1 MAVTV
6 PDWADTLLDL
16 VGVNWPN
23 VDEDAYREMADALR
37 EFADDLADD
46 GQLAN
51 NHMERLLSSGH
62 GEAMDALNKHWGKV
76 KGKHLNDMISAART
90 IAGALDLAAGAIET
104 MKWKAVAEL
113 GVLAGQTGLA
123 LALIPVTGGLSALL
137 GAGAIAFTKKQLL
150 KLITGA
156 MEEAVGHIVSVMTEP
171 AVAALENMA
180 ADLAVQLGANALGVQ
195 DGVNLDQ
202 TKQAG
207 KDGLNLA
214 SAGSGSSGGAKG
226 RGFHIEHDEHD
237 NAGTKLNGVSS
248 NIHGKTAGKLT
259 KAKTAQ
265 GRNKG
270 RDDIANAL
278 DPVIEKAMDA
288 LVKSAKTM
296 GDHVG
301 KTLPQAVKQISI
313 DHKNNDDATRDRF
326 ARQHNKDGVDGDK
339 PPAAG
344 GSRRSDPG
352 HDGRTR
358 PNSVRDAQDDPRR
371 HSVSLDKTV
380 CKNDPV
386 DVATGKML
394 LPQTD
399 LTLPGVLPLVL
410 RRTHV
415 STYRYGHWFGRS
427 WASTLDERIE
437 PGPVGEGAIWAREDG
452 SLLIYPRLPR
462 PDGEHVLPLEGDR
475 LPLVHGGMTGDETS
489 YEVRDPHT
497 GLVRTFTSSP
507 YRASTAYWLTAIE
520 DRNGNRV
527 AFSRRPD
534 GAPTAVSHSGG
545 YVVQVTTDDSR
556 VTALAVRGP
565 EGPITVVGY
574 GYDAVGDL
582 TGLTGPEGPDGP
594 AMRFTYDGDGR
605 VTSWTDRNGFTFR
618 YVYDA
623 EGRVAR
629 TIGPDGILSS
639 SFAYDTHSHTGHHV
653 TRYTDSTGATT
664 VLYLNDRLQVV
675 AETDPLGHT
684 THLTWDAYDRPLT
697 RTDPLGHTTE
707 LTWSEDGDLI
717 AVRLP
722 DGSTSTAR
730 YDEQHLPVEITG
742 ADGTV
747 WRQTFDDLGNCTEVQ
762 APDGTVR
769 RFTHDRTGAIATMS
783 DAVGNT
789 LRIRSDRA
797 GLALEVSDNERGVTR
812 VERDHRGRP
821 VRIVDPAG
829 GVQEFAW
836 DDDDHLLARTVT
848 DGSRETWAWDAEG
861 NCAAYT
867 DAAGGVW
874 GTEYGPFDK
883 PLVRFDPDGAR
894 HQLRYDTELRL
905 VEVTNPLGQHWT
917 YTYDA
922 AGNLTAETDFEGRT
936 SHYAYD
942 PVNRII
948 QRTNPA
954 GQTVKYTWDAMGRL
968 TSDEADGDLT
978 HYAYDLTG
986 ALVEARTATSI
997 LSIERDAM
1005 GRPLSETVNG
1015 RTLRYAYDPSGR
1027 RITRT
1032 TPTGAVTTLAYD
1044 PAGHRSHLA
1053 VDGHTLTFQHDLL
1066 GREITRVW
1074 GDPGTPVTL
1083 TTTWDS
1089 VSRPTTQSLTAGTVP
1104 TPVVTRDY
1112 TYRPD
1117 GFPLTIGEQNTGA
1130 ERHTKQITLDPMGRP
1145 LAVTSAG
1152 WQENYGYDQ
1161 AGNQN
1166 TAHWPAQAGHGEAR
1180 GSRTYTGTRLLTA
1193 GALHYEHD
1201 AAGRVVVRRR
1211 TRPSRKPD
1219 LWRYTYDARDRL
1231 TSCTTPDGTLWT
1243 YAYDPLG
1250 RRTAKHRT
1258 ANDGRTPL
1266 ETIRYTWDGTLL
1278 AEQVDEATDTAL
1290 TWEYEGHRPLVQY
1303 ERKFLDEAG
1312 TDARFFAIVTDLAGA
1327 PTELVSTTGE
1337 TAWRSRSTAWGTTGW
1352 NRDATAY
1359 TPLRFPGQYADPE
1372 TGLHYNF
1379 FRHYDP
1385 DTARYTSLDP
1395 LGLSPAPNPSTY
1407 VANPWA
1413 SADPLGLAPKRCS
1426 FDAYDWGD
1434 ATSGFGGSVRY
1445 GRLDHLGRPTGVY
1458 AQIRPEMLNTGTEA
1472 GSVRTP
1478 GWRGNGND
1486 FNEARGH
1493 LYANRLG
1500 GHGKGK
1506 FAWQNLVTET
1516 QTPTNTPEQRVQ
1528 VEAVIYDQ
1536 VKNND
1541 EIVQYNVV
1549 PKYAGT
1555 NPIPHEIHFTAY
1567 GSKGFTFTYILENP
1581 AAYVRTGV

>member
-1 MAVTV
+1 MNC
-6 PDWADTLLDL
+6 DFHQ
-16 VGVNWPN
+16 N
-23 VDEDAYREMADALR
+23 
-37 EFADDLADD
+37 DDFSLADD

-62 GEAMDALNKHWGKV
+62 GEAMDALGEHWTKV
-76 KGKHLNDMISAART
+76 KGKHLKDMVSAART
-90 IAGALDLAAGAIET
+90 IADALDMAAGAIEL
-104 MKWKAVAEL
+104 MKGKALVEL

-123 LALIPVTGGLSALL
+123 MALIPVTGGLSALL

-150 KLITGA
+150 KLITAA
-156 MEEAVGHIVSVMTEP
+156 MEEAVGHVVSVMTEP
-171 AVAALENMA
+171 VVAALENMA
-180 ADLAVQLGANALGVQ
+180 ADLVVQVSMDALGVHN
-195 DGVNLDQ
+195 GVDLDR

-207 KDGLNLA
+207 KDGFDDGVKGAKEGLNLA
-214 SAGSGSSGGAKG
+214 SAGGGGGGRSGGK
-226 RGFHIEHDEHD
+226 GFHIEHDEHEQ
-237 NAGTKLNGVSS
+237 AGTKLNGVSLG
-248 NIHGKTAGKLT
+248 IHGKTAGKLT
-259 KAKTAQ
+259 KAKGHQ
-265 GRNKG
+265 RRNKG
-270 RDDIANAL
+270 RDDIADAL
-278 DPVIEKAMDA
+278 DPVIEKAMGA

-296 GDHVG
+296 GDHIG
-301 KTLPQAVKQISI
+301 ETLPKAVKQISK
-313 DHKNNDDATRDRF
+313 DHKNNDDAIRDRL
-326 ARQHNKDGVDGDK
+326 ARQRKGDHDDSGK
-339 PPAAG
+339 G
-344 GSRRSDPG
+344 GTPHHKNPG
-352 HDGRTR
+352 DDARTR
-358 PNSVRDAQDDPRR
+358 PNSVSDAKGDPRAN
-371 HSVSLDKTV
+371 SVSLDKTV

-399 LTLPGVLPLVL
+399 LVLPGVLPLAL

-415 STYRYGHWFGRS
+415 STYRYGHWFGPS

-437 PGPVGEGAIWAREDG
+437 VDAFGGGAVLAREDG
-452 SLLIYPRLPR
+452 SVLIYPRLPR
-462 PDGEHVLPLEGDR
+462 PDGEQVLPVEGDR
-475 LPLVHGGMTGDETS
+475 LPLVHGGVDGDEIT
-489 YEVRDPHT
+489 YAVRDPHGGQVRSFT
-497 GLVRTFTSSP
+497 GSP
-507 YRASTAYWLTAIE
+507 YRASTAYWLSALE
-520 DRNGNRV
+520 DRNGNRI

-545 YVVQVTTDDSR
+545 YVVQITATTSR
-556 VTALAVRGP
+556 VTDLAVRGP
-565 EGPITVVGY
+565 GGPVTVVGY
-574 GYDAVGDL
+574 GYDPTGHL
-582 TGLTGPEGPDGP
+582 TALTGPQGPDGP

-605 VTSWTDRNGFTFR
+605 VTSWTDRNGFTFQ
-618 YVYDA
+618 YVYDGQ
-623 EGRVAR
+623 GRVAR
-629 TIGPDGILSS
+629 TIGPEGTFSS
-639 SFAYDTHSHTGHHV
+639 SFAYDTHPETGHPV

-664 VLYLNDRLQVV
+664 VLHLNDRLQVV

-707 LTWSEDGDLI
+707 LTWSEEGNLV

-722 DGSTSTAR
+722 DGSTATAR
-730 YDEQHLPVEITG
+730 YDERNLPVEVTG
-742 ADGTV
+742 ADGTT
-747 WRQTFDDLGNCTEVQ
+747 WRQTFDDLGNCTAVQ

-769 RFTHDRTGAIATMS
+769 RFTHDRTGAIATMT
-783 DAVGNT
+783 DAVGST
-789 LRIRSDRA
+789 LRIRSDGA
-797 GLALEVSDNERGVTR
+797 GLALEVSDDGRGVTR

-821 VRIVDPAG
+821 LRIVDPAD
-829 GVQEFAW
+829 GVQEFVW
-836 DDDDHLLARTVT
+836 DDDDHLLARTAA
-848 DGSRETWAWDAEG
+848 DGSRETWTWDAEG

-883 PLVRFDPDGAR
+883 PLVRSDPDGAR
-894 HQLRYDTELRL
+894 HRLRYDTELRL
-905 VEVTNPLGQHWT
+905 VEVTNPLGQNWH

-936 SHYAYD
+936 SHYHYD
-942 PVNRII
+942 AANRIVRRI
-948 QRTNPA
+948 NPA
-954 GQTVKYTWDAMGRL
+954 GQTVGYTWDAMGRL
-968 TSDEADGDLT
+968 TSDDADGDLT
-978 HYAYDLTG
+978 HYAYDV
-986 ALVEARTATSI
+986 A
-997 LSIERDAM
+997 
-1005 GRPLSETVNG
+1005 
-1015 RTLRYAYDPSGR
+1015 GR
-1027 RITRT
+1027 RIART
-1032 TPTGAVTTLAYD
+1032 TPTGAVTNLAYD
-1044 PAGHRSHLA
+1044 PAGHRSFLA
-1053 VDGHTLTFQHDLL
+1053 VDGHTLTFGHDLL

-1074 GDPGTPVTL
+1074 GAPGTPVTL

-1089 VSRPTTQSLTAGTVP
+1089 VSRPTAQSLTAGTAS

-1112 TYRPD
+1112 TYRAD
-1117 GFPLTIGEQNTGA
+1117 GFPLTIGEQAAGA
-1130 ERHTKQITLDPMGRP
+1130 ERGTKRITLDPMGRP
-1145 LAVTSAG
+1145 LAVTGTG
-1152 WQENYGYDQ
+1152 WEENYGYDR
-1161 AGNQN
+1161 AGNQA
-1166 TAHWPAQAGHGEAR
+1166 TATWPARAGHGEAR
-1180 GSRTYTGTRLLTA
+1180 GPRTYSGTRLLAA
-1193 GALHYEHD
+1193 GSLHYEHD

-1219 LWRYTYDARDRL
+1219 QWRYSYDARDRL

-1250 RRTAKHRT
+1250 RRIAKHRM
-1258 ANDGRTPL
+1258 ADDGLTPL

-1278 AEQVDEATDTAL
+1278 AEQVDETTATAL

-1303 ERKFLDEAG
+1303 ERRILDEAE
-1312 TDARFFAIVTDLAGA
+1312 TDARFFAIVTDLAGT
-1327 PTELVSTTGE
+1327 PTELVSTSGE
-1337 TAWRSRSTAWGTTGW
+1337 TAWRSRSTTWGTTGW

-1395 LGLSPAPNPSTY
+1395 LGLSPAPNPATY

-1472 GSVRTP
+1472 GTLRTP
-1478 GWRGNGND
+1478 GWRGDGVA

-1500 GHGKGK
+1500 GHGKGR
-1506 FAWQNLVTET
+1506 FAHQNLVTET
-1516 QTPTNTPEQRVQ
+1516 QNPTNTPEQRVQ

-1549 PKYAGT
+1549 PKYAGN

-1567 GSKGFTFTYILENP
+1567 GNKGFTFTYILENP